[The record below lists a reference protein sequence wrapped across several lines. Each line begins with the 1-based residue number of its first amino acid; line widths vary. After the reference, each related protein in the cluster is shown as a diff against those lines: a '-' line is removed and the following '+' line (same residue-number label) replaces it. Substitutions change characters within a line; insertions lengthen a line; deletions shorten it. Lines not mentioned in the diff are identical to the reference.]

1 MKQVI
6 AGVCIFVLAVGHAWA
21 AEDDER
27 VAASRATVKEFMQSL
42 KGELQKGMQ
51 DGGPVNAIGV
61 CNMTAH
67 GIANT
72 YSVRNDWTV
81 GRTSLKVR
89 NPDNAPDTWEQAVLQ
104 EFERR
109 KHAGEDLHQGRFA
122 GARATDEPDL
132 LTGAD
137 IEAEAIEHR
146 LVRLVGKLQLAEFDA
161 SLAGLQRPRVRG
173 VFHGLVDRFAHLF
186 GGPVI
191 ILAGDEA
198 CCRA

>member
-51 DGGPVNAIGV
+51 EGGPVNAIGV
-61 CNMTAH
+61 CNRTAR

-104 EFERR
+104 EFDRLAEIRTAVHPR
-109 KHAGEDLHQGRFA
+109 KKSFDDVPRPQVQPRYAFDRLRMQKSFGIG
-122 GARATDEPDL
+122 
-132 LTGAD
+132 
-137 IEAEAIEHR
+137 HR
-146 LVRLVGKLQLAEFDA
+146 LSIRLPWWE
-161 SLAGLQRPRVRG
+161 
-173 VFHGLVDRFAHLF
+173 
-186 GGPVI
+186 
-191 ILAGDEA
+191 
-198 CCRA
+198 